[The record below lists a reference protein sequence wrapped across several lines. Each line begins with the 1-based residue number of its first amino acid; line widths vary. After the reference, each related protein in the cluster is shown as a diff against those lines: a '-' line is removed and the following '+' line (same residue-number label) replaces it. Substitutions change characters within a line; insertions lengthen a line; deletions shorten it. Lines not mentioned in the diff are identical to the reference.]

1 MGMHLSLSSSPIP
14 PPFFFSF
21 PWKQKMRNKGTILY
35 LRNIIGFA
43 CEAHK
48 YSFSVSIKKI
58 NGKHGFSIEYFLNF
72 SSSALKHI
80 LSVKLMFSKKWNL
93 YFSNNHCI
101 QAERNKCSTTFIR
114 RHRGLHGVSV
124 TTLFI

>member
-1 MGMHLSLSSSPIP
+1 MHLSPSSSPF
-14 PPFFFSF
+14 PPFFSSLL
-21 PWKQKMRNKGTILY
+21 WKQKMRNKGTILY

-48 YSFSVSIKKI
+48 YSFSVSIKKKI
-58 NGKHGFSIEYFLNF
+58 KGKHGFSIEYFLNF

-101 QAERNKCSTTFIR
+101 QAERNKRSTTFIR
-114 RHRGLHGVSV
+114 RHRGLHSVSV